1 VFGAQNPSLS
11 EQRNLIDGDIV
22 ERLELLGAVVRGLG
36 DAMALW
42 PIFELGKSS
51 KCTIF
56 WIKII

>member
-1 VFGAQNPSLS
+1 VHKTPAVS

-56 WIKII
+56 WIRII